1 MHYSNT
7 NNPVDFPKVNVLSY
21 LSGDDRTSILHG
33 IPIQYKNEILK
44 LFREYGFKVKIRY
57 RGPRVHNV
65 NRGRINNRSSCLMG
79 DATTFTVYP
88 KEYTK

>member
-7 NNPVDFPKVNVLSY
+7 NNPIDFPRLNVLAY
-21 LSGDDRTSILHG
+21 LSGDDRTSIMHG

-44 LFREYGFKVKIRY
+44 LFREDGFKVKIRY

-65 NRGRINNRSSCLMG
+65 NRTKFTNRCSCLMA
-79 DATTFTVYP
+79 DATSFAVY
-88 KEYTK
+88 KRIK